1 MSYHHTVS
9 HTSVS
14 TYTHKYTWFIW
25 GMCAYI
31 CVCVYIYT
39 HPLSAIFSFLHH
51 LLCMLR
57 ICDFLKHQ
65 HQLMFQVCTVPVP
78 VCVSASGEERA
89 HCMLYLCSGLW
100 SSPLLVLLHF
110 WLRYWQFK
118 ARPCWEDRRE
128 KLKLLSIY
136 CRVIDLRIILIFFI
150 FPKSLNSHEFSA
162 PSEENQAH
170 NKAKP
175 MAMLAESR
183 LIHDLHTAAAGESQ
197 MASLDSKLTAVHLFV
212 WVWRTIKI
220 KENIWMQLS
229 LLYSKWSILSY
240 ALNDHLLHLN
250 GLLETRLLMKPHYAF
265 S

>member
-183 LIHDLHTAAAGESQ
+183 LIPWLAHS
-197 MASLDSKLTAVHLFV
+197 SSR
-212 WVWRTIKI
+212 WVPDG
-220 KENIWMQLS
+220 QS
-229 LLYSKWSILSY
+229 
-240 ALNDHLLHLN
+240 
-250 GLLETRLLMKPHYAF
+250 GF
-265 S
+265 

>member
-1 MSYHHTVS
+1 MGSQKSDTTERLTLYNVLSHHFARWVTIILSVTQVWALT
-9 HTSVS
+9 HTNIHDSSEECV
-14 TYTHKYTWFIW
+14 H
-25 GMCAYI
+25 I
-31 CVCVYIYT
+31 CVCVCIYIYT
-39 HPLSAIFSFLHH
+39 PAFYHIFIPSSLIVHVTYLW
-51 LLCMLR
+51 LL
-57 ICDFLKHQ
+57 KTPAS
-65 HQLMFQVCTVPVP
+65 VNVPSVHCARAC

-183 LIHDLHTAAAGESQ
+183 LIPWLAHS
-197 MASLDSKLTAVHLFV
+197 SIR
-212 WVWRTIKI
+212 WVPDG
-220 KENIWMQLS
+220 QS
-229 LLYSKWSILSY
+229 
-240 ALNDHLLHLN
+240 
-250 GLLETRLLMKPHYAF
+250 GF
-265 S
+265 